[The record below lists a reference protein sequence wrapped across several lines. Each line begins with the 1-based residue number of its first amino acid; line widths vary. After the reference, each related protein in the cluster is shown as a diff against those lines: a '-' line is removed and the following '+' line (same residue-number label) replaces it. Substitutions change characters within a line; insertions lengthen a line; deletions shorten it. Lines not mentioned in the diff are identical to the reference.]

1 MVIIFDGKTYALK
14 KKELLRAGATLLREK
29 GIIPHMATILI
40 GDDSASH
47 LYVDLKK
54 KFIEEISCQLDIYNL
69 TEKTKLEDIKLLI
82 KTLNEDN
89 AVHGIM
95 LQLPLPERIG
105 NKVTSSGVKLEI
117 VNSIA
122 IAKDVDGLKENSNFV
137 HPTAKAVTEIM
148 SLAVNETKIEIKTVC
163 VVGSSGMV
171 GKPLVH
177 ELKRLGH
184 EVTEC
189 DKDTDD
195 LAFKTVA
202 CDCVVSSTGV
212 MNLITPNMVKN
223 EAVLIDVGS
232 PIGDISPL
240 CEEKAS
246 FVTPVPGGVGPVT
259 ITCLAENLLIA
270 ASYKVGPL
278 KTNL

>member
-1 MVIIFDGKTYALK
+1 MAIIFDGKTYSLK

-29 GIIPHMATILI
+29 GTIPHMATILI

-47 LYVDLKK
+47 LYVELKK
-54 KFIEEISCQLDIYNL
+54 KFIEEIGCQLDIYKL
-69 TEKTKLEDIKLLI
+69 SAKTSFDEVELLI
-82 KTLNEDN
+82 NTLNEDTT
-89 AVHGIM
+89 VHGIM
-95 LQLPLPERIG
+95 VQFPLPESLADQ
-105 NKVTSSGVKLEI
+105 KEKI
-117 VNSIA
+117 VELIKSE
-122 IAKDVDGLKENSNFV
+122 KDVDGLKENSKFV

-148 SLAVNETKIEIKTVC
+148 SLAANEIATEIKTVC
-163 VVGSSGMV
+163 VVGASGMV

-177 ELKRLGH
+177 ELKRLGY

-195 LAFKTVA
+195 LTFKTVVS
-202 CDCVVSSTGV
+202 DCVVSSTGV
-212 MNLITPNMVKN
+212 MNLITPDMVKN

-246 FVTPVPGGVGPVT
+246 FITPVPGGVGPVT
-259 ITCLAENLLIA
+259 ITCLAENLLLA
-270 ASYKVGPL
+270 AS
-278 KTNL
+278 

>member
-1 MVIIFDGKTYALK
+1 MAIIFDGKTYSLK
-14 KKELLRAGATLLREK
+14 KKELLRAGTTLLREK

-40 GDDSASH
+40 GDDIASS
-47 LYVDLKK
+47 LYVNLKK
-54 KFIEEISCQLDIYNL
+54 KFIESIGCQLDIYNL
-69 TEKTKLEDIKLLI
+69 TENTKLEDIELLI

-95 LQLPLPERIG
+95 IQMPIPQII
-105 NKVTSSGVKLEI
+105 SGAWPVSP
-117 VNSIA
+117 VNSISSN
-122 IAKDVDGLKENSNFV
+122 KDIDGLKENSKFV

-148 SLAVNETKIEIKTVC
+148 SLAVNEIATEIKTVC

-171 GKPLVH
+171 GKSLVH
-177 ELKRLGH
+177 ELKRLGY

-202 CDCVVSSTGV
+202 SDCIVSSTGV

-223 EAVLIDVGS
+223 EAVLIDIGS
-232 PIGDISPL
+232 PVGDISPL

-246 FVTPVPGGVGPVT
+246 FITPVPGGVGPVT
-259 ITCLAENLLIA
+259 ITCLAENLLLA
-270 ASYKVGPL
+270 AS
-278 KTNL
+278 

>member
-1 MVIIFDGKTYALK
+1 MAIIFDGKTYSLK

-47 LYVDLKK
+47 LYVELKK
-54 KFIEEISCQLDIYNL
+54 KFIEEIGCQLDIYKL
-69 TEKTKLEDIKLLI
+69 SAKTSFKDIELLMN
-82 KTLNEDN
+82 TLNGDE

-95 LQLPLPERIG
+95 VQFPLPENLTNQKEKIIELI
-105 NKVTSSGVKLEI
+105 K
-117 VNSIA
+117 
-122 IAKDVDGLKENSNFV
+122 IAKDIDGLKDNSKFV

-148 SLAVNETKIEIKTVC
+148 SLAVNETASEIKTVC
-163 VVGSSGMV
+163 VVGSEGMV

-177 ELKRLGH
+177 ELKKLGY
-184 EVTEC
+184 EVFEC

-195 LAFKTVA
+195 LAFKTVVA
-202 CDCVVSSTGV
+202 DCVVSSTGV
-212 MNLITPNMVKN
+212 MNLITPDMVKN

-232 PIGDISPL
+232 PMGDISTL

-246 FVTPVPGGVGPVT
+246 FITPVPGGVGPVT
-259 ITCLAENLLIA
+259 ITCLAENLLLA
-270 ASYKVGPL
+270 VSH
-278 KTNL
+278 

>member
-1 MVIIFDGKTYALK
+1 MAIIFDGKAYALK
-14 KKELLRAGATLLREK
+14 KKELLRSGVNILREK
-29 GIIPHMATILI
+29 GIVPHMATILI

-47 LYVDLKK
+47 LYVELKK
-54 KFIEEISCQLDIYNL
+54 KFIEEIGCQLDIYNL
-69 TEKTKLEDIKLLI
+69 TEDTKLEDIELLI

-89 AVHGIM
+89 AVHGVMI
-95 LQLPLPERIG
+95 QLPLPKKITDYRLQI
-105 NKVTSSGVKLEI
+105 T
-117 VNSIA
+117 NSIA
-122 IAKDVDGLKENSNFV
+122 RSKDVDGLQENSKFV

-148 SLAVNETKIEIKTVC
+148 SLAVNEIAKEIKTVC

-177 ELKRLGH
+177 ELKRLGY

-195 LAFKTVA
+195 LIFKTINV
-202 CDCVVSSTGV
+202 DCVVSVTGT
-212 MNLITPNMVKN
+212 MNLISPDMVKN

-232 PIGDISPL
+232 PNGDVSPL

-246 FVTPVPGGVGPVT
+246 FITPVPGGVGPVT
-259 ITCLAENLLIA
+259 ITCLAENLLLS
-270 ASYKVGPL
+270 ASY
-278 KTNL
+278 